1 MTQPLY
7 PMQQACVDAVI
18 RAANAGK
25 RAPLIVA
32 PPAFGKTRVG
42 VEFLHR
48 TEAKGNRGLWVCPRR
63 ELADQT
69 VESLYRNGA
78 ERVSVLRGNDSR
90 VDPDARIIVA
100 SIQTLR
106 SRKIHPDANVVVFD
120 EARHYVAND
129 WFTIAD
135 HYRNAYRIGLD
146 ATPQSTTGAAM
157 GNLFD
162 TIIVGA
168 LPQQLI
174 AEGKLV
180 PCRVFAPPTAQKQ
193 LASDPAEA
201 YLRLAPNR
209 HAVIFAASVQHAE
222 NIAETLRVLG
232 VSARCITAK
241 TKEDDRRV
249 WTEEFRS
256 GAVRV
261 LVGMGVFVEG
271 FDAPIADCVIL
282 ARRVSAPGT
291 LIQMCGRGMRLYPGK
306 VDCLVLDLCGVTTVD
321 GLDMHPDDDVIY
333 SLEGKPIRSAR
344 ENQEDEFHVRQCPEC
359 GACVPFA
366 EFRLS
371 VCPECGY
378 RRPGR
383 PDPRIRKAALEE
395 RDRKLRESRSAKLEN
410 GSACVDYLVG
420 LCSKR
425 GSVPVRGWEFQA
437 FSKKYHRFPYKE
449 EREAAQRL
457 LAVREAPAYA

>member
-106 SRKIHPDANVVVFD
+106 SRIISLN
-120 EARHYVAND
+120 
-129 WFTIAD
+129 
-135 HYRNAYRIGLD
+135 
-146 ATPQSTTGAAM
+146 
-157 GNLFD
+157 
-162 TIIVGA
+162 IIVGA